1 MKYTMEDVKNYIREE
16 DVKFIRLAFCDVYGT
31 QKNIS
36 VMPDEIDRAFTT
48 GIAFD
53 ASAIKGFG
61 DEAHSDLFLCPDPA
75 TLAVFPWR
83 PEHGRVVRMFC
94 SIKRPDG
101 TLFENDTR
109 SLLQKA
115 VVAAAEK
122 GVSFSFG
129 AEMEFYLFLCDENG
143 EPTQIPY
150 DKAGYMDI
158 APKDKGENVRREI
171 CLTLEQMGFH
181 PEASHHEEGPGQ
193 NEIDFRYSDPLG
205 AADDTITFRSVVRTI
220 AARNGLYADFSPK
233 PLPDRPGNGFHINF
247 SAKTTDGT
255 DMTTF
260 AAAGVLDKVAAMT
273 LFLNPSEKSYARFGK
288 SKAPRYISWSEQ
300 NRSPLIRIPAAQG
313 EYRRA
318 ELRSPDSETNPYLAF
333 ALMIYAGLDGIENK
347 MELPPAADFNL
358 FTATPEQLE
367 RFDIL
372 PQSLLEARQT
382 AVSSAFIKENLP
394 VSLTDSYL
402 L

>member
-1 MKYTMEDVKNYIREE
+1 
-16 DVKFIRLAFCDVYGT
+16 
-31 QKNIS
+31 
-36 VMPDEIDRAFTT
+36 
-48 GIAFD
+48 
-53 ASAIKGFG
+53 
-61 DEAHSDLFLCPDPA
+61 
-75 TLAVFPWR
+75 
-83 PEHGRVVRMFC
+83 
-94 SIKRPDG
+94 
-101 TLFENDTR
+101 
-109 SLLQKA
+109 
-115 VVAAAEK
+115 
-122 GVSFSFG
+122 
-129 AEMEFYLFLCDENG
+129 
-143 EPTQIPY
+143 
-150 DKAGYMDI
+150 
-158 APKDKGENVRREI
+158 
-171 CLTLEQMGFH
+171 
-181 PEASHHEEGPGQ
+181 
-193 NEIDFRYSDPLG
+193 
-205 AADDTITFRSVVRTI
+205 
-220 AARNGLYADFSPK
+220 
-233 PLPDRPGNGFHINF
+233 
-247 SAKTTDGT
+247 
-255 DMTTF
+255 MTTF

-382 AVSSAFIKENLP
+382 AVSSTFVKENLP
-394 VSLTDSYL
+394 ASLTDSYL